1 MRSLRE
7 RLQSIEPSP
16 AQANRAA
23 AAPNHFEIES
33 VLEGFERSNELGAYF
48 VAEHVLDA
56 TTFTPLTSQPPF
68 SPRLFAARWPDSL
81 HVTAG
86 DLLFIDTETTG
97 LAGGTGTHA
106 FLIGVGYFDGGVF
119 RLRQYFMRGFHEEP
133 AILRDIIDL
142 LREFAAIVTF
152 NGSSFDWPLLET
164 RLLFHGHREF
174 PRPVHWDLLHPARR
188 LWRHRLGDCSLGN
201 LEARLFGVARIDD
214 VPGFLIPGLYFDYV
228 RSHDARPLRPVFSH
242 NQEDIVTLARLANL
256 YLRVDHTP
264 DTALTDPSELLGL
277 ALLRIERERRAS
289 GLELL
294 AKVVDHPGLSA
305 DLAARAISALAL
317 ELRRDGDRA
326 GAAGIWRR
334 LCDVPGHTG
343 IDVIRARV
351 ELAKFY
357 EHHARDYPEAIRQ
370 VELALNRADLDGL
383 AHLRPDL
390 THRMS
395 RLLRRRGKRAAAS

>member
-7 RLQSIEPSP
+7 RLQSIEPS
-16 AQANRAA
+16 QARTNPQT
-23 AAPNHFEIES
+23 AAPNHFAIES
-33 VLEGFERSNELGAYF
+33 VVDGLERSNELGVYF
-48 VAEHVLDA
+48 LAERLLDA
-56 TTFTPLTSQPPF
+56 KTFTPLASQPPF
-68 SPRLFAARWPDSL
+68 SPRLFATRWPDSL
-81 HVTAG
+81 RVTAG

-106 FLIGVGYFDGGVF
+106 FLTGVGYFDGGVF

-142 LREFAAIVTF
+142 LPEFAAIVTF

-214 VPGFLIPGLYFDYV
+214 VPGFVIPGLYFDYV
-228 RSHDARPLRPVFSH
+228 RSRDARPLRAVFSH

-256 YLRVDHTP
+256 YLRAEHTP
-264 DTALTDPSELLGL
+264 DAALTDPSEFLGL
-277 ALLRIERERRAS
+277 ALLRIERGQRAS

-294 AKVVDHPGLSA
+294 SRVIDHPRLSA
-305 DLAARAISALAL
+305 DLAARAISTLAV
-317 ELRRDGDRA
+317 ELRRDGNRP
-326 GAAGIWRR
+326 GAAGLWRR
-334 LCDVPGHTG
+334 LCDSPGQCG

-357 EHHARDYPEAIRQ
+357 EHHARDFAEAIRQ
-370 VELALNRADLDGL
+370 VELALNRVDLDGL

-390 THRMS
+390 THRLS
-395 RLLRRRGKRAAAS
+395 RLLRRRGNRATAS